1 MFRREDIVSA
11 NKLDAI
17 EKTAKKGELLLIPI
31 NMMDS
36 CIIGRGKGNPDWNYS
51 APHGA
56 GRIMSRNKAKESITL
71 DQFEKSMDGIFTT
84 SVSTETID
92 ESPMAYKPMDEI
104 LRNIGDTVSV
114 EKIIKPI
121 YNFKASE

>member
-1 MFRREDIVSA
+1 
-11 NKLDAI
+11 
-17 EKTAKKGELLLIPI
+17 
-31 NMMDS
+31 
-36 CIIGRGKGNPDWNYS
+36 
-51 APHGA
+51 
-56 GRIMSRNKAKESITL
+56 
-71 DQFEKSMDGIFTT
+71 MDGIFTT

-114 EKIIKPI
+114 EKIIKPV